1 MMKNMDT
8 QINDTTDR
16 RILKYG
22 SLRRNFLMNHKE
34 ATFLE
39 LVSKAQLMEH
49 LADIEERAR
58 NLMDLLMA
66 QMVERD
72 PPPDKEADM
81 MAWVGHMNML
91 KLQAEEIVMAQVI
104 YV

>member
-1 MMKNMDT
+1 
-8 QINDTTDR
+8 
-16 RILKYG
+16 
-22 SLRRNFLMNHKE
+22 
-34 ATFLE
+34 
-39 LVSKAQLMEH
+39 
-49 LADIEERAR
+49 
-58 NLMDLLMA
+58 MA

-72 PPPDKEADM
+72 PPPDKEVDM